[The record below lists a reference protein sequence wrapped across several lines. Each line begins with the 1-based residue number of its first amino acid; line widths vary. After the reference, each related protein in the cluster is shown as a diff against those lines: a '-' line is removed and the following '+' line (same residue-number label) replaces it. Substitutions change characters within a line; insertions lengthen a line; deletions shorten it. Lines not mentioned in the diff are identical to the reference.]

1 MKNYKRVALLL
12 CIMLL
17 TGTFA
22 GCGWSKKE
30 KDKSENSTK
39 SSEDK
44 AVDEITLDG
53 MVSDDL
59 SKMTLKEKI
68 GQLFVVCTD
77 SLDFNAET
85 EVTEKMRKNLE
96 EYKPGGV
103 IFFSYNLKN
112 RTQVKEMI
120 SDMQKTAE
128 IPLFT
133 AVDEEGGSV
142 ARIANSKNM
151 QTTKFPA
158 MAEIGKTGD
167 SKNAYHVGETI
178 GKEIY
183 ELGFNLD
190 FAPVAD
196 INTNAENT
204 EIGNRSFGSEPKT
217 VADMVSQEV
226 KGLQAQGVSATLKH
240 FPGQGQCGEDTHK
253 GYVELNAT
261 IDQLRDVEFVPFKS
275 GISAGADMVMMS
287 HVAVS
292 QITGKETPAS
302 LTKLMVTDILREEL
316 QFDNVIITD
325 AMNMKVITKF
335 YDADQA
341 AVMAIEAGNDMI
353 LMPDNFEQ
361 AFEGVLEA
369 VKDGTLSE
377 SQIDEAAGRVLSVK
391 IKRGILPESSKLFR
405 HNEGK

>member
-17 TGTFA
+17 TGALA

-53 MVSDDL
+53 MVSDAL

-68 GQLFVVCTD
+68 GQLFIVCTD

-128 IPLFT
+128 IPLFI

-261 IDQLRDVEFVPFKS
+261 IDRLRDVEFLPFKS
-275 GISAGADMVMMS
+275 GISAGADMVTMS

-292 QITGKETPAS
+292 KITGKETPAS

-341 AVMAIEAGNDMI
+341 AIMAIEAGNDMI

-377 SQIDEAAGRVLSVK
+377 SQINEAAGRVLSVK

>member
-17 TGTFA
+17 TGALA

-53 MVSDDL
+53 MVSDAL

-68 GQLFVVCTD
+68 GQLFIVCTD

-128 IPLFT
+128 IPLFI

-261 IDQLRDVEFVPFKS
+261 IDRLRDVEFLPFKS

-292 QITGKETPAS
+292 KITGKETPAS

-341 AVMAIEAGNDMI
+341 AIMAIEAGNDMI

-377 SQIDEAAGRVLSVK
+377 SQINEAAGRVLSVK

>member
-17 TGTFA
+17 TGALA

-53 MVSDDL
+53 MVSDAL

-68 GQLFVVCTD
+68 GQLFIVCTD

-128 IPLFT
+128 IPLFI

-261 IDQLRDVEFVPFKS
+261 IDRLRDVEFLPFKS

-292 QITGKETPAS
+292 KITGKETPAS

-341 AVMAIEAGNDMI
+341 AIMAIEAGNDMI

-377 SQIDEAAGRVLSVK
+377 SQINEAAGRVLSVK
-391 IKRGILPESSKLFR
+391 INRGILPESSKLFR

>member
-17 TGTFA
+17 TGALA

-53 MVSDDL
+53 MVSDAL

-68 GQLFVVCTD
+68 GQLFIVCTD

-128 IPLFT
+128 IPLFI

-261 IDQLRDVEFVPFKS
+261 IDRLRDVEFLPFKS

-292 QITGKETPAS
+292 KITGKETPAS

>member
-1 MKNYKRVALLL
+1 MKNYKRVVLLL

-17 TGTFA
+17 TGALA

-53 MVSDDL
+53 MVSDAL

-120 SDMQKTAE
+120 SDMQKNAE

-158 MAEIGKTGD
+158 MAEIGNTGD

-261 IDQLRDVEFVPFKS
+261 IDRLRDVEFLPFKS

-292 QITGKETPAS
+292 KITGKETPAS